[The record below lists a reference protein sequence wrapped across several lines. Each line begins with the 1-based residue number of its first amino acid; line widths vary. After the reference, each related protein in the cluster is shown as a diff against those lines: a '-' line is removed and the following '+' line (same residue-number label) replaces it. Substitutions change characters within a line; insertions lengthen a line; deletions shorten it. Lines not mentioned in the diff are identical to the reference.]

1 MNSIKKNINF
11 EDGYFMGKENLKIY
25 YKSYEVKDSK
35 GSIVISHGFCESIER
50 YKELIKILNQ
60 NNFSVYGLDHRGHG
74 KSGRLGID
82 DSQINVE
89 DFCESI
95 ERYKEL
101 IKILNQNNFSVYGL
115 DHRGHGKSGRL
126 GIDDSQI
133 NVEDLKTFLDSIVV
147 HKLDGN
153 KLFLFAHSM
162 GGAIGSLFLE
172 QYNNYFDSAILNAPM
187 MQINT
192 GNYPEIV
199 SKLVAK
205 FMCFVRQ
212 GNRYILGQYNNYFD
226 SAILN
231 APMMQINTGNYP
243 EIVSKLVAKFMCF
256 VRQGNRYILGQVPFS
271 GKSDLKGSGTS
282 SEKRYY
288 TYFNKQLRYKHLQT
302 SGGSFNWLNQSFK
315 AIRYIIK
322 EENIKKITIPM
333 LLFQAGKDTYVK
345 PKGQNKFVSYSKN
358 CKLILIK
365 ESKHEIYLERDEIFN
380 PYIEQVINFYNQ
392 NLNLSY
398 NN

>member
-25 YKSYEVKDSK
+25 YRSYEVKDSK

-89 DFCESI
+89 DFN
-95 ERYKEL
+95 Y
-101 IKILNQNNFSVYGL
+101 Y
-115 DHRGHGKSGRL
+115 
-126 GIDDSQI
+126 
-133 NVEDLKTFLDSIVV
+133 VEDLKTFLDSIVV

-162 GGAIGSLFLE
+162 GGAVGSLFLE
-172 QYNNYFDSAILNAPM
+172 KYNNYFDSAILNAPM

-192 GNYPEIV
+192 GNYPEI
-199 SKLVAK
+199 
-205 FMCFVRQ
+205 
-212 GNRYILGQYNNYFD
+212 I
-226 SAILN
+226 
-231 APMMQINTGNYP
+231 
-243 EIVSKLVAKFMCF
+243 SKLVAKFMCF

-271 GKSDLKGSGTS
+271 GKSDLNGSGTS

-398 NN
+398 NK